1 MEREISALSQ
11 TQKGISTV
19 SCFSL
24 HPQSPLLTPLCLAIY
39 GRSPEDPAQLRRLM
53 KMMIMASWH
62 HNSNMSRQQDRKLQ
76 TNLDLVNKTTRPIQ
90 SQVSW
95 PYTIRAHILVLLPLR
110 SYYHH
115 DFFIILQDT
124 FCPLTSFKSFMMK
137 LHSNI
142 KRFALTFFLK
152 HELTLQVKFQVLS
165 LTLTVTFTCYCDTS
179 TDFYS

>member
-95 PYTIRAHILVLLPLR
+95 PYTIRAHILVLLPLI

-124 FCPLTSFKSFMMK
+124 FCPLTSFKSVYDETSFK
-137 LHSNI
+137 HKKVCLNI
-142 KRFALTFFLK
+142 LLET
-152 HELTLQVKFQVLS
+152 
-165 LTLTVTFTCYCDTS
+165 
-179 TDFYS
+179 